1 MRALAALSLEDQI
14 AGGFGF
20 GMNINGGDNELP
32 YPADVRGCPEV
43 VSPAMW
49 GSLLAL
55 ALIGMLN
62 PVRLAAT
69 LLVSSQ
75 PRPVHNLLA
84 YWVGSLTM
92 GIPVLVVPLFVLH
105 FTPALR
111 SFADDWAT
119 PGSSSTVRYI
129 QLGLGLLA
137 LSSAALITVGSLA
150 RRRQPAPSA
159 TVHDNT
165 PVLVPDSKPPP
176 AISRQ
181 PRSAQDAVSEGV
193 PAIRRLLGRAHDA
206 WEKGSLWVSWAIGLL
221 MGPAPDV
228 VLFALAIIVASGA
241 VIGTQVIGA
250 IAYVV
255 GLLAVVEIILVSYL
269 VTPAKTQAALRRLHD
284 WTSAHRWKLLVAI
297 LAVVGLSMLAHGM
310 GM

>member
-1 MRALAALSLEDQI
+1 MKIYAS
-14 AGGFGF
+14 
-20 GMNINGGDNELP
+20 DNEEAN
-32 YPADVRGCPEV
+32 PADVRGSPEV

-75 PRPVHNLLA
+75 PRPLHNLLA

-92 GIPVLVVPLFVLH
+92 GIPVLVVPLIVLH

-129 QLGLGLLA
+129 QLGMGALA
-137 LSSAALITVGSLA
+137 LLSAALITVGSLA
-150 RRRQPAPSA
+150 RRRQPARSA
-159 TVHDNT
+159 TAHDNT
-165 PVLVPDSKPPP
+165 SVLVLDSK
-176 AISRQ
+176 Q
-181 PRSAQDAVSEGV
+181 PRRPQDAVSEGI

-206 WEKGSLWVSWAIGLL
+206 WEKGSLWVSWAIGLM

-228 VLFALAIIVASGA
+228 VVFALAIIVASGA
-241 VIGTQVIGA
+241 AIGTQVIGA

-255 GLLAVVEIILVSYL
+255 GLLTVVEIILVSYL

-297 LAVVGLSMLAHGM
+297 LAVVGLSMLAHGL